1 MRVLL
6 TGATGFLGGRLCSAL
21 VHSGHTVRV
30 TVRANSVTSELP
42 PEVEIA
48 NCDIQ
53 DAPALIK
60 ACEGCDVVIHTA
72 ALFTYRSQWQV
83 LQLLT
88 YHWGET
94 SVCLW
99 KLWIEGIR
107 LRNVINAVKA
117 NPSVKKLVY
126 TSSFFAL
133 GYTDGHIG
141 DEDQVHP
148 GKFIS
153 PYEESKFLADKVAQ
167 EAAAE
172 GVPIVSVYPGMV
184 YGPGKLTAGNS
195 LALMKLSTQV
205 FVEFFPLSLQQIFTN
220 LSTCQ

>member
-6 TGATGFLGGRLCSAL
+6 TGATCFLGGRLCSAL

-60 ACEGCDVVIHTA
+60 ACEGCDAVIHMA
-72 ALFTYRSQWQV
+72 ALVGSWLPDSSQFI
-83 LQLLT
+83 T
-88 YHWGET
+88 
-94 SVCLW
+94 
-99 KLWIEGIR
+99 
-107 LRNVINAVKA
+107 A

-141 DEDQVHP
+141 DEDQ
-148 GKFIS
+148 GWSRRIF
-153 PYEESKFLADKVAQ
+153 
-167 EAAAE
+167 
-172 GVPIVSVYPGMV
+172 VSV
-184 YGPGKLTAGNS
+184 T
-195 LALMKLSTQV
+195 
-205 FVEFFPLSLQQIFTN
+205 
-220 LSTCQ
+220 